1 MSFLFVNIAC
11 ERAKETQDTL
21 SGPAPL
27 GQEVSPD
34 QNVKSDQPVET
45 PSLSVANVVLYPKEG
60 DKIVLTVEVAQSIEE
75 RRQGLQGRENLGEKH
90 GMWFIFPEDGQE
102 PFWMKD
108 TPISLD
114 ILFVDS
120 NYKVVEIIANTIPNS
135 ELLLVPRQKYRYAL
149 EVKAGSAEA
158 FKINVGDRVEYRLG
172 PP

>member
-1 MSFLFVNIAC
+1 
-11 ERAKETQDTL
+11 
-21 SGPAPL
+21 
-27 GQEVSPD
+27 
-34 QNVKSDQPVET
+34 
-45 PSLSVANVVLYPKEG
+45 
-60 DKIVLTVEVAQSIEE
+60 
-75 RRQGLQGRENLGEKH
+75 
-90 GMWFIFPEDGQE
+90 
-102 PFWMKD
+102 MKD